1 MEVRVLSEQCSCET
15 AEAVTALSKQCFCEA
30 AEVLIIPCG
39 GGSNCGQSASAAAVQ
54 LTREGIGEI
63 YCLAGLAAHLPEMIE
78 VARAAKR
85 ICVVDGCAL
94 QCARKTVEHVGL
106 TVTDHLDLS
115 AEDVAKGRDF
125 ERVQQDVLFTVKM
138 VKQKLREPAKGV
150 EQ

>member
-1 MEVRVLSEQCSCET
+1 MSRQCLCEP
-15 AEAVTALSKQCFCEA
+15 

-39 GGSNCGQSASAAAVQ
+39 GGSNCGQNASEAAVQ
-54 LTREGIGEI
+54 LTREGLGEI
-63 YCLAGLAAHLPEMIE
+63 YCLAGLAAHIPEMIE
-78 VARAAKR
+78 VARSAKR

-115 AEDVAKGRDF
+115 AENMPKGRDF
-125 ERVQQDVLFTVKM
+125 ERVQQDVLFTVKL

-150 EQ
+150 NE

>member
-1 MEVRVLSEQCSCET
+1 M
-15 AEAVTALSKQCFCEA
+15 SKQCLCEP

-39 GGSNCGQSASAAAVQ
+39 GASNCGQNASEAAVQ
-54 LTREGIGEI
+54 LTREGIGEL

-94 QCARKTVEHVGL
+94 QCARKAVEHVGL
-106 TVTDHLDLS
+106 TITDHLDLS
-115 AEDVAKGRDF
+115 AEDMPKGRNF

-138 VKQKLREPAKGV
+138 VKQKLREQAKGV
-150 EQ
+150 DE